1 MDPRESLNIQFLKNR
16 WIFVKM
22 DSHSG
27 NILKH
32 REKTGKSLIQE
43 YA

>member
-1 MDPRESLNIQFLKNR
+1 VEMGPRESLNMQFLKNS

-22 DSHSG
+22 DS

-32 REKTGKSLIQE
+32 REKTGKSLIQG